1 MKVLPQAFTDD
12 PDKLARFEGE
22 VKVLAWSR
30 VASRRKANSWV
41 VLCACAVLL
50 SGCREP
56 GEPAS
61 QVRESIYFNGDI
73 VTMNDRQ
80 PEAEAVM
87 VVDGR
92 IVMVGDSDEAEAL
105 ADSQTRRIDLAGATL
120 LPGFFDSHSH
130 VTATAAKLALV
141 NADPPP
147 AGTADSIVSIQ
158 RALRERLESARPE
171 PGEWLVGSGYDHS
184 MLAEGRHPTRFDLDE
199 VSVDVPVMLRHF
211 SGHQVVVNSKALEL
225 AGVSA
230 ETEDPPGGRILRL
243 PDSREPN
250 GILQESAQGV
260 VRRLSAGFDV
270 EPGDDA
276 LQRMDSAL
284 KEYAAHGFT
293 TVTNMGGSG
302 GVLREM
308 ARQQRL
314 PLDVIAA
321 GSDQTYSAEYVNR
334 FRVGG
339 SKMILDG
346 GSPGRSAYLRDPYFK
361 QQPGEQGY
369 RGYPRYGNQEEIDAQ
384 VEAYYRAG
392 TPVHIHAL
400 GDAAVAQAIAAVQAA
415 EAAVP
420 GDDRRTQLIHVQQAQ
435 EDQLDT
441 LSTLDVTLT
450 FQVAHNYYFG
460 DFHHEV
466 IYGPERTARLNPA
479 RSALD
484 RGLSVTIHHDAPIH
498 PVDQMM
504 LIWASVNRVTRS
516 GKVIGPE
523 QRISVMEALKASTLN
538 AAYQFFEED
547 SKGSIEVGK
556 LADFV
561 VLSDNP
567 LKVDPMTLKD
577 IQVIETIKEDTPV
590 LR

>member
-1 MKVLPQAFTDD
+1 LKVLPQAFTDD